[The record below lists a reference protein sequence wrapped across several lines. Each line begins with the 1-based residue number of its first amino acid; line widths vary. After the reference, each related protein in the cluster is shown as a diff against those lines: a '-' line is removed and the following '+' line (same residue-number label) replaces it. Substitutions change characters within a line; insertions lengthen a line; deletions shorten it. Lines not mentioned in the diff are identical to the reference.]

1 MASAPRLH
9 PLDIGP
15 VRLEDPVILAP
26 MSGVTDM
33 PFRRMV
39 KRGGAGLV
47 VSEMIA
53 SAAMVR
59 ENRKTLLMAK
69 NSPEEFP
76 MSVQLAGCEPE
87 VMAEAAKLNEDRG
100 AAIID
105 INFGCPVKKVVN
117 GHAGS
122 SLMRDEV
129 HAAKILEATVKAV
142 KLPVTLKMR
151 TGWDETNR
159 NAPNLARIAEACGIR
174 MLTVHGR
181 TRCQF
186 YEGHADW
193 AFVANVKAATKLP
206 VIVNGDINT
215 LDDVDQALA
224 QSGADGLMIGR
235 GAYGRPWFLNQAI
248 HYLRTGERLPDPPL
262 AEQYATVRA
271 HYESMLEH
279 YGVETGVRM
288 ARKHLGWYSK
298 GLPASAEFRAA
309 VNRETEPAKVE
320 ALLASNRPPLPA
332 AATKALATKSAT
344 TTPWFWGVW
353 TLLTHRGARDLRDPE
368 FLGPRIGDS
377 EYHIWRGWWAVSG
390 RGSARPFFHQKNPLL
405 PLHHFFSFRNLRGRP
420 DCGPLLPT
428 GDKGRRRERCAVCWG
443 GEGRARGAWSPQRSA
458 S

>member
-1 MASAPRLH
+1 MASSARLS
-9 PLDIGP
+9 PIDIGS

-33 PFRRMV
+33 PFRQMV

-47 VSEMIA
+47 VSEMIV

-122 SLMRDEV
+122 SLMRDEA

-151 TGWDETNR
+151 TGWDANNR
-159 NAPNLARIAEACGIR
+159 NAPNLARIAEECGIK

-186 YEGHADW
+186 YDGHADW
-193 AFVANVKAATKLP
+193 GFIRDVKAATRLP
-206 VIVNGDINT
+206 VIANGDINT
-215 LDDVDQALA
+215 LDDVDQALE
-224 QSGADGLMIGR
+224 QSGADGVMIGR

-248 HYLRTGERLPDPPL
+248 HYLRTGQRLADPSL
-262 AEQYATVRA
+262 ATQYAAVRTHFEA
-271 HYESMLEH
+271 MLEH
-279 YGVETGVRM
+279 YGPETGVRM

-298 GLPASAEFRAA
+298 GLPASADFRAS
-309 VNRETEPAKVE
+309 VNREADPSKVR
-320 ALLASNRPPLPA
+320 AMLAAFFLPA
-332 AATKALATKSAT
+332 LDRQAA
-344 TTPWFWGVW
+344 
-353 TLLTHRGARDLRDPE
+353 
-368 FLGPRIGDS
+368 
-377 EYHIWRGWWAVSG
+377 
-390 RGSARPFFHQKNPLL
+390 
-405 PLHHFFSFRNLRGRP
+405 
-420 DCGPLLPT
+420 
-428 GDKGRRRERCAVCWG
+428 
-443 GEGRARGAWSPQRSA
+443 
-458 S
+458 